1 MLRISNLTI
10 LMIINNNKCRVLH
23 LHKIQGLSIIY
34 PLCINKGITTIT
46 VVNRWYNMICT
57 TTVTTIQPT
66 VDLLHIHRDILL
78 VVFIL
83 ITIVVTIMV
92 VNMEA
97 YHLVTL
103 LDLEDIVKF
112 GLLININISH
122 LMRILRNL
130 LRNRSMDFSCPS
142 STQAAVVEVILLSLS
157 NQEFH
162 RNLHPQDHHRHHR
175 LHRHKHYF
183 DKNSV
188 NKKPKR
194 ERISSTS
201 KEKIIIKEKLNV
213 SVLSHWDR

>member
-1 MLRISNLTI
+1 MLSISNLTI

-34 PLCINKGITTIT
+34 PLCINKGITPIT
-46 VVNRWYNMICT
+46 VVNRWYNMTCT

-66 VDLLHIHRDILL
+66 VDLLHIHRGILL
-78 VVFIL
+78 VAFII
-83 ITIVVTIMV
+83 ITIVATIMV

-103 LDLEDIVKF
+103 LDLEVIVKF
-112 GLLININISH
+112 GLNISH
-122 LMRILRNL
+122 LMCILRNL
-130 LRNRSMDFSCPS
+130 LRNRSMDFSYPS
-142 STQAAVVEVILLSLS
+142 STQTAIVEVILLSLS
-157 NQEFH
+157 NPEFH

-188 NKKPKR
+188 NKEPKR
-194 ERISSTS
+194 
-201 KEKIIIKEKLNV
+201 
-213 SVLSHWDR
+213 